1 MPPSAPEPDAV
12 AVELGRALTGE
23 ELPLTA
29 ADSEGVV
36 HQLAGLGWDANR
48 LASLR
53 RQRQDAGE
61 PWPFPTRMD
70 VVAHVGFAA
79 FHAKLMH
86 LRECLGLTGLQPT
99 ATAQRPW
106 NADERRLAADRPPH
120 WG

>member
-1 MPPSAPEPDAV
+1 TPV
-12 AVELGRALTGE
+12 A
-23 ELPLTA
+23 
-29 ADSEGVV
+29 
-36 HQLAGLGWDANR
+36 N
-48 LASLR
+48 R
-53 RQRQDAGE
+53 RQRQMCIRDS
-61 PWPFPTRMD
+61 MD